1 MGYSTLPGALE
12 GPVPTHST
20 QPQINLTLS
29 NKNISKMK
37 WCIFWVESP
46 QRLSRSVLP
55 LETTLMSVICA
66 VRGREISFAV
76 ISMTI
81 DS

>member
-1 MGYSTLPGALE
+1 MVYSTLFGALE
-12 GPVPTHST
+12 GPVPTHRA
-20 QPQINLTLS
+20 QPQITLTLS
-29 NKNISKMK
+29 TKSISKMK
-37 WCIFWVESP
+37 WCIFWAESP

-66 VRGREISFAV
+66 AIGREVLFAV
-76 ISMTI
+76 ISMTT